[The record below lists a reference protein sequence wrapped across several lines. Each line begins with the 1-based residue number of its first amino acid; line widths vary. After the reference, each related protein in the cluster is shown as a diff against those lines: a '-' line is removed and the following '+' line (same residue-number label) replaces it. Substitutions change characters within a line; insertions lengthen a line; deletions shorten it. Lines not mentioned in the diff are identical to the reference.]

1 MKKLLFLLS
10 IICLVFVPISVERL
24 SFVPSYTFA
33 SNEEFGDV
41 VEEQIGNLDT
51 SEIDKVIEDLDERTK
66 ELFEEESFLDKLMKI
81 ISGDFG
87 KNNGS
92 ILKYVL
98 SFALEN
104 VLSFVP
110 IMATI
115 IAVAIFGSILQG
127 VKANKNSSSIRQVIN
142 FVVYGIVVILIFS
155 VFSKMI
161 NSVLVTISSMKGQ
174 MDGIFPIL
182 LTLLTSI
189 GGTVSVG
196 VYQPA
201 MAILSTVVIN
211 IFQLFLMPLFLF
223 TCILSLLNNMSTSVK
238 LDKLIG
244 FLNSLFKWTIGIIF
258 TIFIGFASFQG
269 LTAGTIDGFSIKTAK
284 YTLKNYIPIVGG
296 YMSDGV
302 FVILAGCNLI
312 KNAVGL
318 AGLLL
323 LASSIIAPILEI
335 IIFSLVL
342 KLSAGLIEPLGNS
355 QLASLVA
362 SLAKNLQML
371 VAMLATI
378 SFMYILLTG
387 LVMGSANII

>member
-1 MKKLLFLLS
+1 LPILFFL
-10 IICLVFVPISVERL
+10 FVPL
-24 SFVPSYTFA
+24 SAQEQYCDFSYAYA
-33 SNEEFGDV
+33 SREEFGDIID
-41 VEEQIGNLDT
+41 EQIGNLDT
-51 SEIDKVIEDLDERTK
+51 EEIDKIIENLDEQTK
-66 ELFEEESFLDKLMKI
+66 GLFGEETFIDKLMKI
-81 ISGDFG
+81 ISGDLG
-87 KNNGS
+87 KDSGS
-92 ILKYVL
+92 ILEYVF
-98 SFALEN
+98 SFTLDN

-115 IAVAIFGSILQG
+115 LSVAILGSVLQG
-127 VKANKNSSSIRQVIN
+127 VKSNKNSSSIRQVIN
-142 FVVYGIVVILIFS
+142 FIVYGTVVILVFS

-161 NSVLVTISSMKGQ
+161 NSVVSTISVMKGQ

-211 IFQLFLMPLFLF
+211 IFQLFLMPLFIF
-223 TCILSLLNNMSTSVK
+223 SCILSLLNNMSNSVK
-238 LDKLIG
+238 LDKLIS
-244 FLNSLFKWTIGIIF
+244 FLNSLFKWTIGIVF
-258 TIFIGFASFQG
+258 TVFMGFASLQG

-284 YTLKNYIPIVGG
+284 YTLKNSIPIVGG

-302 FVILAGCNLI
+302 FIILAGCNLI

-318 AGLLL
+318 GGLLL
-323 LASSIIAPILEI
+323 LASSVIAPILEI

-342 KLSAGLIEPLGNS
+342 KLTAGLIEPLGNS
-355 QLASLVA
+355 QLASLVGA
-362 SLAKNLQML
+362 LAKNLQML

>member
-1 MKKLLFLLS
+1 MLT
-10 IICLVFVPISVERL
+10 VFVC
-24 SFVPSYTFA
+24 FVPLSANLNSSLSVYA
-33 SNEEFGDV
+33 STEEEFGQII
-41 VEEQIGNLDT
+41 EEQLGNLDT
-51 SEIDKVIEDLDERTK
+51 SEVDGLIKDLDSKTK
-66 ELFEEESFLDKLMKI
+66 DLFGEESFFDKLVKI

-87 KNNGS
+87 ENSGT
-92 ILKYVL
+92 ILQYAL
-98 SFALEN
+98 SFVLDN

-115 IAVAIFGSILQG
+115 IAVAILGSILQG
-127 VKANKNSSSIRQVIN
+127 VKANKYSNSVRQVIN
-142 FVVYGIVVILIFS
+142 FVVYGVVVILIFS
-155 VFSKMI
+155 VFGRMI
-161 NSVLVTISSMKGQ
+161 ASVNKTISSMKEQ

-201 MAILSTVVIN
+201 MAVLSTIVIN
-211 IFQLFLMPLFLF
+211 IFNLFLMPLFIF
-223 TCILSLLNNMSTSVK
+223 SCVLSLLNNMSTSVK
-238 LDKLIG
+238 LDKLIA
-244 FLNSLFKWTIGIIF
+244 FLNSLFKWTVG
-258 TIFIGFASFQG
+258 TIFAIFMGFASFQG

-284 YTLKNYIPIVGG
+284 YTLKNYIPFVGG

-318 AGLLL
+318 GGLLL
-323 LASSIIAPILEI
+323 LASTIIAPILEI
-335 IIFSLVL
+335 IVFSLVL

-355 QLASLVA
+355 QLASLVM
-362 SLAKNLQML
+362 SLAKSLQML

-378 SFMYILLTG
+378 SFMYVMLTG
-387 LVMGSANII
+387 LVMGTANII